1 MIYILGDSY
10 SFGYNFWMD
19 NKPRKELI
27 YGYHLSKKL
36 NMPLTNLSV
45 PGSSNWRMARL
56 LSALSLNKD
65 DVVIIGW
72 SAIERYEIPVTKHS
86 LSPLD
91 KVFDTYDQNFFEG
104 PVPPY
109 FSQWVEKTNNLYT
122 RRVVYNTFNDQNT
135 VLNRNFQ
142 KLNQT
147 LFKDHLSLEYFN
159 DMFCVLYKACLYQLK
174 FSNTKFLMF
183 NAWSSDV
190 DEKSEYNIKEYL
202 FGPKSNMTDVIR
214 SENSKS
220 KTKTASYWDE
230 NEHKQVAE
238 ILYTKL
244 KEYYD
249 IV

>member
-1 MIYILGDSY
+1 MIYVLGDSY

-19 NKPRKELI
+19 NKNRKELI
-27 YGYHLSKKL
+27 YGHHLSKKL
-36 NMPLTNLSV
+36 NVPLRNLAV
-45 PGSSNWRMARL
+45 PGGSNWRIARL
-56 LSALSLNKD
+56 LSTLSLNKD

-72 SAIERYEIPVTKHS
+72 SATERYEMPVTKYS

-104 PVPPY
+104 PAPPN

-122 RRVVYNTFNDQNT
+122 RRIIHTTFNNQKKIMNE
-135 VLNRNFQ
+135 NFKNLHQ
-142 KLNQT
+142 KL
-147 LFKDHLSLEYFN
+147 FKHHVSFQYFN
-159 DMFCVLYKACLYQLK
+159 EMFYILYKACLYQLK
-174 FSNTKFLMF
+174 SSNAKFLMF